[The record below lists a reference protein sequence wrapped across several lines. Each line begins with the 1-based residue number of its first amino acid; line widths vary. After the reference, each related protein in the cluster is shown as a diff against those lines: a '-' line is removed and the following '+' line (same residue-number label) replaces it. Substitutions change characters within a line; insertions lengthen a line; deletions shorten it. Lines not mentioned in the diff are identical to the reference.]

1 MGDVM
6 DSTLIHINKGIEDR
20 GRHQRGLI
28 LLKHD
33 YSGDMHVYGLI

>member
-6 DSTLIHINKGIEDR
+6 DLTLMHINKGKTGEDR

-28 LLKHD
+28 
-33 YSGDMHVYGLI
+33 SNIVY